1 MVSLFISPVSICFC
15 MQFEMPN
22 LIRRV
27 ICLVTIFFVWYMYFL
42 IGLTVASFWR
52 QNVGIFKCLKK
63 LRPKHMDVLLL
74 VSMPAQCFL
83 LRSTKLDGNVSWA
96 KSLGFNARHLRS
108 SYNSARR
115 PRPTQIVAFF
125 AQMPIHFYQRY
136 GRIAYCADTNAM
148 FSATVHKSWR

>member
-1 MVSLFISPVSICFC
+1 
-15 MQFEMPN
+15 
-22 LIRRV
+22 
-27 ICLVTIFFVWYMYFL
+27 MYFL

-52 QNVGIFKCLKK
+52 QNVGIFKCLKR

-74 VSMPAQCFL
+74 VSMPTQCFL

-125 AQMPIHFYQRY
+125 TQMSIHFLPTLWVYCLLRRYQGNAFGYRARKLSLTSV
-136 GRIAYCADTNAM
+136 GPKNWAPTIAIFAHTTC
-148 FSATVHKSWR
+148 SWPSVCIAFLPTH